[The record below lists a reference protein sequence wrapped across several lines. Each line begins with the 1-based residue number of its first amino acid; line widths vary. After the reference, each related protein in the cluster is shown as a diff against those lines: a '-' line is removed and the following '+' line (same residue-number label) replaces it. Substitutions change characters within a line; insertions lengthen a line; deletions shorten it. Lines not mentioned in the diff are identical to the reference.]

1 VQEISRTNQPLL
13 KDFAGDASIA
23 CFYRRLPRHSQHTKI
38 GVSDKTAGF
47 SIIGGINFCCQ
58 IRPRARRQ
66 AAAGNRTSCVVG
78 RKQMME
84 MTMSTMFTAP
94 TAAQGIAEPWI
105 GRLAATLKQWW
116 LAYITWRIEQAA
128 IAQLWVM
135 SDRELKDIGLT
146 RCEITRAVRREVGDR
161 LFGRSH

>member
-116 LAYITWRIEQAA
+116 LAYITEQAA